1 MEAIELIDFCLR
13 DLKLGF
19 EREIENFSEQLRPI
33 LSRLFSG
40 VEKLSNFMNNLENAL
55 PALDLIENILVMLD
69 NKSVT

>member
-1 MEAIELIDFCLR
+1 VEAIELIDFCLR